1 MIDHSHHPLHH
12 DIERGIESASD
23 PLRHTI
29 WENNAGKPDLALINC
44 CSIEDQN
51 VPQESNWV
59 FVLKNHKKHER
70 RPLPAK
76 HASLVEESR
85 DTGAASRDHMPR
97 LSCTEGT
104 TTIRPEDGHPCMNVG
119 LGHHRIELWQE
130 LHARAENQRMA
141 WRSSL
146 HPLLLA

>member
-12 DIERGIESASD
+12 DIEREIESASD

-59 FVLKNHKKHER
+59 FVLKNHKK
-70 RPLPAK
+70 
-76 HASLVEESR
+76 
-85 DTGAASRDHMPR
+85 
-97 LSCTEGT
+97 
-104 TTIRPEDGHPCMNVG
+104 I
-119 LGHHRIELWQE
+119 
-130 LHARAENQRMA
+130 RAETSFGQA
-141 WRSSL
+141 CIVD
-146 HPLLLA
+146 